1 MGAKSY
7 CLVTAPIFGLVAAAH
22 VLRAIYGWPVSVEG
36 WSVPLW
42 ISWMAAAVGTALC
55 IWGFWM
61 GGLEGGPRE
70 GPGEGIPTLE

>member
-7 CLVTAPIFGLVAAAH
+7 CLVTAVIFGAVALLH
-22 VLRAIYGWPVSVEG
+22 LLRAVYRWPVIVEA
-36 WSVPLW
+36 WRVPLW
-42 ISWMAAAVGTALC
+42 VSWLAIPVAAALC

-61 GGLEGGPRE
+61 GSLEGGPRE